1 MTPSVSKN
9 PAGGPAPAG
18 PASAGLAPAGPVSAG
33 ASSAGAPSA
42 GAPGLA
48 VEGLQLGYGHARIV
62 HELST
67 HFAPGRFTAVI
78 GPNGCGKST
87 LLRALARLLKPQ
99 AGRVML
105 DGRDAN
111 DWKPKDYARQVA
123 LLSQEA
129 TAPSGIT
136 VAGLVA
142 RGRFP
147 HQGMFSQW
155 TRQDEEVVHRALSQT
170 GVLELATQR
179 VSDLSGGQRQR
190 VRVATTL
197 AQRAGILLLDEPT
210 TFLDVAHQ
218 VDLLDLFAAQRDAG
232 STVIA
237 VLHDINQAIRY
248 ADELLVM
255 AAGRVVAQGAPQE
268 VVTAELLREVF
279 AVESQIH
286 ADPVTGGPLMIT
298 VPSRR

>member
-1 MTPSVSKN
+1 MSRAQNHTPTGPEAAPTLSVEK
-9 PAGGPAPAG
+9 
-18 PASAGLAPAGPVSAG
+18 LR
-33 ASSAGAPSA
+33 
-42 GAPGLA
+42 
-48 VEGLQLGYGHARIV
+48 LGYGQESIV

-67 HFAPGRFTAVI
+67 SFSPGRFTAVI

-87 LLRALARLLKPQ
+87 LLRSLARLLKPQ
-99 AGRVML
+99 SGRVLL
-105 DGRDAN
+105 DGRDAHG
-111 DWKPKDYARQVA
+111 WKPKDYARHVA

-147 HQGMFSQW
+147 HQGMFRQW
-155 TRQDEEVVHRALSQT
+155 TAQDEAVVHQALRRT
-170 GVLELATQR
+170 GVLDLATHR

-197 AQRAGILLLDEPT
+197 AQQASILLLDEPT

-218 VDLLDLFAAQRDAG
+218 VDLLDLFAAQRHAG

-255 AAGRVVAQGAPQE
+255 AAGRVVAQGSPRE
-268 VVTAELLREVF
+268 VVTAELLRQVF
-279 AVESQIH
+279 SVESQIH
-286 ADPVTGGPLMIT
+286 QDPVAGGPMMIT
-298 VPSRR
+298 VPTAIPARGAIAGLSGPDAAELSSASA